1 MDISARHREDLERE
15 ADRNKNAQIHL
26 ERTHAA
32 RERAHKQRTR
42 GLEEQVNTLKDQLSK
57 EMQQKQSF
65 INRTS
70 QKNDEMRD
78 IRMKLS
84 TSLNEVSSG
93 ADIRVLG
100 RETQKLDETVD
111 SFHDRT
117 SFSSSTPFPRRA
129 KSVSPIT
136 RSLSSEK
143 YLNGN
148 MVTSTTDPGFSVTR
162 NAIPVN
168 SDGRKGPSQSYVSPI
183 RKGRKF

>member
-1 MDISARHREDLERE
+1 MEISSRHREEIDRE
-15 ADRNKNAQIHL
+15 AERNKNAQIHL

-70 QKNDEMRD
+70 QKNDEIRD
-78 IRMKLS
+78 IRSKLS

-93 ADIRVLG
+93 ADLRVLE
-100 RETQKLDETVD
+100 RESQKLDDTVD
-111 SFHDRT
+111 SFHEKASA
-117 SFSSSTPFPRRA
+117 SFTSSTPFPRQR

-143 YLNGN
+143 YLNG
-148 MVTSTTDPGFSVTR
+148 ME
-162 NAIPVN
+162 PVSRLATPID
-168 SDGRKGPSQSYVSPI
+168 SDLRKGASMSYVSPI
-183 RKGRKF
+183 RKTRKY

>member
-1 MDISARHREDLERE
+1 MEITSRHREELERE

-70 QKNDEMRD
+70 QKNDEIRD
-78 IRMKLS
+78 IRAKLS

-93 ADIRVLG
+93 ADLRVLE
-100 RETQKLDETVD
+100 RESQKLDETVD
-111 SFHDRT
+111 SFHDK
-117 SFSSSTPFPRRA
+117 SSPFSSSTPFPRRA

-143 YLNGN
+143 YLNG
-148 MVTSTTDPGFSVTR
+148 MEPVSRLATS
-162 NAIPVN
+162 IE
-168 SDGRKGPSQSYVSPI
+168 SDMEQGPSMSYVSPI
-183 RKGRKF
+183 RKTRKY